1 MQEKTCE
8 SCGMPMKRSSD
19 FGGARTDNLY
29 CRHCTDE
36 TGKLKDFN
44 IKYKETVYFVS
55 SQLDVDEREAEK
67 IARESME
74 KMPAWKSC
82 F

>member
-8 SCGMPMKRSSD
+8 SCGMPMKISSD
-19 FGGARTDNLY
+19 FGGAKTENLY
-29 CRHCTDE
+29 CRYCTDE
-36 TGKLKDFN
+36 TGKLKDFKT
-44 IKYKETVYFVS
+44 KYKETVNLVS
-55 SQLDVDEREAEK
+55 SQIDVDEKVAEK
-67 IARESME
+67 IAKESMQ